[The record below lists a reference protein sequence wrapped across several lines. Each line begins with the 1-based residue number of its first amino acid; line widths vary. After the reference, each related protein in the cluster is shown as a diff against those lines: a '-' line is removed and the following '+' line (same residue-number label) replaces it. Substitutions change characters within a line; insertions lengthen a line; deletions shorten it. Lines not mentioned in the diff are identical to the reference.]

1 MASIRLHGNRLSPFV
16 EKVYRG
22 LRLKKLPFELVEPV
36 TPFDLR
42 RHNPQTAKM
51 PALELEG
58 EPLWDSTFILRRID
72 ERFPNPPL
80 LARDPRVAAAQR
92 QLEDWSDESLY
103 WYGMALRWCR
113 RNARSTT
120 EQVVMSMGPAFL
132 RPVARLLLPMTIG
145 RTTRAQGLG
154 RLPHDV
160 LVREYARLLDDLVWL
175 LDDRAFFYADR
186 CGLADLA
193 IHGQLRT
200 ARSGPTPELEA
211 LVYERPA
218 LVDHLKRVEE
228 TCT

>member
-1 MASIRLHGNRLSPFV
+1 MASIRLHGSRLSPFV

-22 LRLKKLPFELVEPV
+22 LKLKKLPFELVEPA
-36 TPFDLR
+36 TPLDLR
-42 RHNPQTAKM
+42 RRNPQTGKM

-103 WYGMALRWCR
+103 WYTMALRWCPK
-113 RNARSTT
+113 NAHSTT

-132 RPVARLLLPMTIG
+132 RPVARWVLPLQIG
-145 RTTRAQGLG
+145 RAARAQGLG

-175 LDDRAFFYADR
+175 LDDRAFFYSDR

-228 TCT
+228 AC